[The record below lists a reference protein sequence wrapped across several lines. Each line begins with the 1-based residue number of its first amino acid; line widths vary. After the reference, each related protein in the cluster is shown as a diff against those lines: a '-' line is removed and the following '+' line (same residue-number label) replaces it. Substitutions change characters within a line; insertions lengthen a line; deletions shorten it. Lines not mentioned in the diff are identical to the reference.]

1 MRNLLLD
8 PCSYLKLRDQLVFF
22 GACTMAVVLI
32 LLYAV
37 FSLLTGRQEEKLA
50 REQLQR
56 GFLILE
62 QVIRPAEGGP
72 LSVARFTQERLNAAA
87 RQSGLH
93 IHVLLPEHHI
103 LTTDGRPP
111 CVTDPP
117 ASLPLLAPNSG
128 WQGQDIPH
136 AAGRLLVQGTRLPLA
151 EGGEAAVLLGAE
163 QGPLRENRLL
173 GAAMLAVFT
182 AAFALFIPV
191 AQLFVR
197 YAVSD
202 PIAEL
207 IAGLRRL
214 DSEDWQ
220 PLEERCKTAE
230 FSTLAQTFNRMAE
243 LIRQHGRQ
251 VKLLSAAVEQSPA
264 AVIITDAD
272 GRIEYAN
279 SAAERLAGY
288 SAAELAG
295 QRTSLLKSGQTP
307 PEIYRELWQTITA
320 GKVWK
325 GELLNRAKDGSLVW
339 ESLVIAPFLFSGG
352 ETGKFVAIKE
362 DITERRKTSGL
373 LRLYEQIISATDDL
387 MAFLDRDLVYQAV
400 NAACC
405 ENFRRTA
412 EKIVGRTA
420 AELHGPDFERQG
432 IRADMERCLSGEEI
446 HSQGWFSFPPAA
458 RRYLNVSYYP
468 FADAEGRISGI
479 VFSAHDITAFKLQ
492 GDMLRESERRY
503 RQTFETNTAV
513 KLIIDPLDGAIVEA
527 NEAACRYYGYEL
539 EELMAMSI
547 TEINQRPWE
556 EVQAAMTRAA
566 EKKQLCFHF
575 RHRLASGE
583 LRDVEVYSGPLRC
596 GGRTLLYSIIHDIT
610 DRRRA
615 EEALRE
621 STERLELAVRGANL
635 GTWDWNIET
644 GEMVFNERW
653 AEILGCQPD
662 EVKPHVSSWENAV
675 HPLEKA
681 QLMAKLTE
689 HLEGRSPLFMAEQ
702 CLRHKSGQWIWALA
716 AGRVSRRDAAG
727 RPLRASGIMQD
738 INARKIAEQQLL
750 NAKELAESA
759 NHAKSVFLASMSH
772 ELRTPLNAVLGYT
785 QILASEP
792 GLSPRQLASVRTIHK
807 SGEHLLMLINDIL
820 DLSRIEA
827 GRMELVTREFRLP
840 PFLNGIAEICRGR
853 AQLKGIELLYEPETW
868 LPAVIEADELRLRQ
882 VLLNLL
888 SNAVKFTRQ
897 GSCLLKVR
905 AEKSGRDKAVLSVS
919 IEDTGLGIAPELQ
932 QKIFEPFRHD
942 GERLRTDGGTGLG
955 LAISRTLIRLMGGE
969 LQVASPLRSAP
980 PPGEGLGSRFFFS
993 VEVKVLRG
1001 DDGGG
1006 MPPLLGKGKKI
1017 LIADA
1022 KAVHREVLRKIL
1034 EDANFHVDELDD
1046 LSLLAEAC
1054 AEHRPDA
1061 VLLDYPPPE
1070 AEAAPIT
1077 AALRGQPELEAIPVI
1092 ALAAPEDAER
1102 GQHRE
1107 GFAACVIR
1115 PFSAIDLLAVL
1126 ASQLGIP
1133 MPWPEEDDPDSFP
1146 DWACPP
1152 EQELEE
1158 LARLART
1165 GDIAGVA
1172 RKAAELAA
1180 IDAGRC
1186 RQFAARIE
1194 ELADNFQLGQ
1204 IASLADQHKP
1214 RRPL

>member
-1 MRNLLLD
+1 MRNLLSD
-8 PCSYLKLRDQLVFF
+8 PCSYLKLRDQIIFF
-22 GACTMAVVLI
+22 GACAAALI
-32 LLYAV
+32 LLLLHGV
-37 FSLLTGRQEEKLA
+37 FSLLAGQQEERLA

-62 QVIRPAEGGP
+62 QVIRPAEDGP
-72 LSVARFTQERLNAAA
+72 VAAARFTQERLNAAA

-93 IHVLLPEHHI
+93 IHVLLPGRS

-111 CVTDPP
+111 CAAEPP
-117 ASLPLLAPNSG
+117 VSLPLLAQGGG

-136 AAGRLLVQGTRLPLA
+136 AGLLLTQGARLPLA
-151 EGGEAAVLLGAE
+151 DGGEALVLLGADRANM
-163 QGPLRENRLL
+163 REGRLL

-182 AAFALFIPV
+182 AAFVLFIPT
-191 AQLFVR
+191 AQIFVR

-207 IAGLRRL
+207 IAGLQRL

-220 PLEERCKTAE
+220 PLAEKCKTAE
-230 FSTLAQTFNRMAE
+230 FSSLAQTFNRMAE
-243 LIRQHGRQ
+243 LIRQNDRQ

-264 AVIITDAD
+264 AVIITDAA

-279 SAAERLAGY
+279 SAAERLTGY

-295 QRTSLLKSGQTP
+295 QRTSLLKSGLTP
-307 PEIYRELWQTITA
+307 PETYQELWQTVTQ
-320 GKVWK
+320 GSVWK
-325 GELLNRAKDGSLVW
+325 GELLNRAKDGSLFW
-339 ESLVIAPFLFSGG
+339 EALVIAPFLFSGG
-352 ETGKFVAIKE
+352 REGKFVAIKE
-362 DITERRKTSGL
+362 DITERRKTGEL
-373 LRLYEQIISATDDL
+373 LRLYEQIISATDDI
-387 MAFLDRDLVYQAV
+387 MAFLDRDLVYQAA

-412 EKIVGRTA
+412 EKIVGRPA

-432 IRADMERCLSGEEI
+432 IRADMERCLNGEEV

-458 RRYLNVSYYP
+458 RRYLNISYYP
-468 FADAEGRISGI
+468 FADGEGRISGI
-479 VFSAHDITAFKLQ
+479 VLSAHDITAFKLQ

-513 KLIIDPLDGAIVEA
+513 KLIIDPLDGGIVEA

-539 EELMAMSI
+539 EELTAMSI
-547 TEINQRPWE
+547 TEINRQPWE

-566 EKKQLCFHF
+566 EKKQLCFNF

-596 GGRTLLYSIIHDIT
+596 GGRTLLYSIIHDVT

-621 STERLELAVRGANL
+621 SNERLELAVRGANL

-662 EVKPHVSSWENAV
+662 ELKPHVSSWENAL
-675 HPLEKA
+675 HPLEKIEI
-681 QLMAKLTE
+681 MAKLTE
-689 HLEGRSPLFMAEQ
+689 HLEGRAPLFMAEQ
-702 CLRHKSGQWIWALA
+702 CLRHKSGQWIWTLA

-727 RPLRASGIMQD
+727 RPLRASGIMLD

-750 NAKELAESA
+750 SAKELAESA

-785 QILASEP
+785 QILASDP
-792 GLSPRQLASVRTIHK
+792 GLSPRQLNSVRTIHK
-807 SGEHLLMLINDIL
+807 SGEHLLLLINDIL

-840 PFLNGIAEICRGR
+840 PFLSGIAELCRGR
-853 AQLKGIELLYEPETW
+853 AQLKGLELIYEPDPS
-868 LPAVIEADELRLRQ
+868 LPDVVEADELRLRQ
-882 VLLNLL
+882 VLFNLL
-888 SNAVKFTRQ
+888 ANAVKFTRQ
-897 GSCLLKVR
+897 GRCLLKVQ
-905 AEKSGRDKAVLSVS
+905 AKQSGRGKAVLAVLV
-919 IEDTGLGIAPELQ
+919 EDSGIGIASELQ

-942 GERLRTDGGTGLG
+942 GERLRQDGGTGLG

-969 LQVASPLRSAP
+969 LQVVSPLRENP
-980 PPGEGLGSRFFFS
+980 PPGEGPGSRFFFS
-993 VEVKVLRG
+993 VEVKALRG
-1001 DDGGG
+1001 SGDRLPPSGG
-1006 MPPLLGKGKKI
+1006 GKKI
-1017 LIADA
+1017 LIADS
-1022 KAVHREVLRKIL
+1022 KAAHRDVLRNIL
-1034 EDANFHVDELDD
+1034 ENAEFQVRELDD

-1054 AEHRPDA
+1054 AEHQPDA
-1061 VLLDYPPPE
+1061 VLLGYPPPE
-1070 AEAAPIT
+1070 AGPEPLT
-1077 AALRGQPELEAIPVI
+1077 AALRGRPELEAVPVI
-1092 ALAAPEDAER
+1092 AIASPEDAER
-1102 GQHRE
+1102 GQERE
-1107 GFAACVIR
+1107 GFAACVLR
-1115 PFSAIDLLAVL
+1115 PFSAADLLAVL
-1126 ASQLGIP
+1126 AAQLAIP
-1133 MPWPEEDDPDSFP
+1133 MPWPEEEDPDSFP

-1152 EQELEE
+1152 DPELEE
-1158 LARLART
+1158 LAQLART
-1165 GDIAGVA
+1165 GDIAGVS
-1172 RKAAELAA
+1172 RKAAELGAM
-1180 IDAGRC
+1180 DEGRF

-1194 ELADNFQLGQ
+1194 ELADNYQLGQ
-1204 IASLADQHKP
+1204 IASLAEQHKH
-1214 RRPL
+1214 RRPS